1 MKTLAVTSGK
11 GGVGKTAL
19 ACSLATIIAQDG
31 KKVLLVDAQFGLPN
45 VDLYCGLE
53 MGCTLGH
60 VVRDGRELRDAVMA
74 TDAGVD
80 VLSGGSGW
88 KELSLLDS
96 AGIAG
101 LINSILSFGA
111 GYDHIIFDCPS
122 GFGDRVNPILEASDG
137 LMLVSL
143 GDAASLMNSYGML
156 KTSWEIKSD
165 LKAGIVVN
173 RVSGAAQGKQI
184 AQEVQGIVGQF
195 LSRELQYWGSVRE
208 DSHVGKACME
218 RRPFS
223 EKYPVAGASQDM
235 IDAAN
240 CVMGGEVDET
250 VEVSFLGR
258 LKSKFNK
265 GEVAA
270 DLQAEAA

>member
-19 ACSLATIIAQDG
+19 ACSLATIIARDG
-31 KKVLLVDAQFGLPN
+31 KKVLLVDANFGLPN

-60 VVRDGRELRDAVMA
+60 VVRDGRDLRDAIMA
-74 TDAGVD
+74 TDEGVD

-96 AGIAG
+96 AGVAG
-101 LINSILSFGA
+101 LVQSIVVFA
-111 GYDHIIFDCPS
+111 GDYDHVIFDCPS
-122 GFGDRVNPILEASDG
+122 GFGDRVNPILELSDG
-137 LMLVSL
+137 MMLVTLS
-143 GDAASLMNSYGML
+143 DAASLMNSYAML
-156 KTSWEIKSD
+156 KNSWELKSD
-165 LKAGIVVN
+165 IKAGIVVN
-173 RVSGAAQGKQI
+173 RVSGSALGKQV
-184 AQEVQGIVGQF
+184 ATEVQGIVGQF
-195 LSRELQYWGSVRE
+195 LSRELQYWGAVRE
-208 DSHVGKACME
+208 DAHVGKACAE
-218 RRPFS
+218 RRPFA

-258 LKSKFNK
+258 LKSKFGK
-265 GEVAA
+265 GDAGSAEHADAA
-270 DLQAEAA
+270 

>member
-19 ACSLATIIAQDG
+19 ACSLATIIARDE
-31 KKVLLVDAQFGLPN
+31 KKVLLVDANFGLPN

-60 VVRDGRELRDAVMA
+60 VVRDGRELRDALMT

-88 KELSLLDS
+88 KEMSLLDS
-96 AGIAG
+96 AGVVYLLG
-101 LINSILSFGA
+101 SILAFAST
-111 GYDHIIFDCPS
+111 YDHVIFDCPS
-122 GFGDRVNPILEASDG
+122 GFGDRVNPFLEASDG
-137 LMLVSL
+137 LMIVTL
-143 GDAASLMNSYGML
+143 GDAASLMNSYAML
-156 KTSWEIKSD
+156 KTSWDLKSD
-165 LKAGIVVN
+165 LVAGIVVN
-173 RVSGAAQGKQI
+173 RTSGGAQGKQI
-184 AQEVQGIVGQF
+184 AKEVQGIVGQF

-208 DSHVGKACME
+208 DAHVLKACNE
-218 RRPFS
+218 RRPFA
-223 EKYPVAGASQDM
+223 EKYPVSGASQDM

-250 VEVSFLGR
+250 VEVSFLGK
-258 LKSKFNK
+258 LKSKFAK
-265 GEVAA
+265 GGEEAA
-270 DLQAEAA
+270 EKAEAA